1 MNSGCCKVSISLGMD
16 IMSFFC
22 KCLILVLAWM
32 SGSRKVLLEGR
43 VVGLYVVS
51 YCCLLRGGWRLLVSK
66 VQIMIC
72 VFLRMYG
79 FLEMKC
85 LWMNEI
91 DFSHQMLVLLG
102 VCWMSWS
109 VGIVGLVFDLQFC
122 NILPLFLLRL
132 IFFSLIFSLQMLVLL
147 GGLGM
152 SLSVGII
159 GLVFE

>member
-1 MNSGCCKVSISLGMD
+1 MAKFLSLWGW
-16 IMSFFC
+16 IICFSFFFC
-22 KCLILVLAWM
+22 KCLILVFAWM
-32 SGSRKVLLEGR
+32 SGSRKVLLVLLEGR

-51 YCCLLRGGWRLLVSK
+51 YCCLLRGAWRLLVSK

-132 IFFSLIFSLQMLVLL
+132 IFFSLIFSQDVGVV
-147 GGLGM
+147 GGSGDVV
-152 SLSVGII
+152 VGWDCWV
-159 GLVFE
+159 GF